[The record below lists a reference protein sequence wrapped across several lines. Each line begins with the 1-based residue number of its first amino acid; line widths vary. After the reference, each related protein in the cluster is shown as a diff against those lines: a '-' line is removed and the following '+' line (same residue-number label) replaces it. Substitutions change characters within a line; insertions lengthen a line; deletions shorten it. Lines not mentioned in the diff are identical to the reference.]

1 MMANKSGI
9 FLINKPQNITS
20 NDLIQK
26 IKKKLGIDKIGH
38 AGTLDP
44 LATGLMVIL
53 VNQATKISNYLLSSD
68 KSYVVTMK
76 LFVQTDSQ
84 DITGNIVEEE
94 TYKKISK
101 SLVKEI
107 IKKYNGYI
115 YDQYPPVYSAVKVDG
130 KKLYEYARKNQEVVI
145 KPRKVTIKECELI
158 EFNQKLGTIKL
169 KVRSSKGTY
178 IRSLVSDIAKDLETI
193 ATVSQ
198 LERVSSG
205 GFLLENAKTI
215 EEIEFSDLINMY
227 DSLMINEHPIVEYHR
242 VRDIKQ
248 GKTIT
253 LTGINYPI
261 VFIIDDQKTVIA
273 IYKHIAHDLY
283 KCQRGLWDE
292 IPLEQLTEAERNGY
306 YD

>member
-1 MMANKSGI
+1 MNTKSGI
-9 FLINKPQNITS
+9 LLVNKPEGITS
-20 NDLIQK
+20 NDLIQQVK
-26 IKKKLGIDKIGH
+26 RKLKVKKIGH

-44 LATGLMVIL
+44 LATGLMVVLI
-53 VNQATKISNYLLSSD
+53 NQATKISNYLLSSD

-94 TYKKISK
+94 DYRKISK
-101 SLVKEI
+101 STIKEVVD
-107 IKKYNGYI
+107 KYNGYI
-115 YDQYPPVYSAVKVDG
+115 YDQYPPIYSAVKIDG
-130 KKLYEYARKNQEVVI
+130 KKLYEYARKDQEVVI
-145 KPRKVTIKECELI
+145 KPRKVTIKECELLD
-158 EFNQKLGTIKL
+158 FNQKNGTIKL

-198 LERVSSG
+198 LERISSG
-205 GFLLENAKTI
+205 GFLIEDSKTI
-215 EEIEFSDLINMY
+215 EEIDESNLIDMY
-227 DSLMINEHPIVEYHR
+227 DALMVNEHPLVEYHR

-248 GKTIT
+248 GKAIT

-261 VFIIDDQKTVIA
+261 VFIINDKKEVIA

-292 IPLEQLTEAERNGY
+292 IPFDQLTEAERNGY

>member
-1 MMANKSGI
+1 MNNKSGV
-9 FLINKPQNITS
+9 FLINKPEGITS

-26 IKKKLGIDKIGH
+26 IKRKFKVKKIGH

-44 LATGLMVIL
+44 LATGLMVVLI
-53 VNQATKISNYLLSSD
+53 NQATKISNYLLTSD

-84 DITGNIVEEE
+84 DITGNVVEQEE
-94 TYKKISK
+94 YRKISK
-101 SLVKEI
+101 TLVKEI
-107 IKKYNGYI
+107 VDKYNGYI
-115 YDQYPPVYSAVKVDG
+115 YDQYPPIYSAVKVNG
-130 KKLYEYARKNQEVVI
+130 KKLYEYARKEQEVI
-145 KPRKVTIKECELI
+145 INPRKVTIKSCELLD
-158 EFNQKLGTIKL
+158 FNQKLGTIKL

-198 LERVSSG
+198 LERISSG
-205 GFLLENAKTI
+205 GFELQNAKTI
-215 EEIEFSDLINMY
+215 DEIEQSDLINMY
-227 DSLMINEHPIVEYHR
+227 DSLMLNEHPLIEYHR
-242 VRDIKQ
+242 VKDIKQ
-248 GKTIT
+248 GKAIT

-261 VFIIDDQKTVIA
+261 VFIINDEKEVIA

-292 IPLEQLTEAERNGY
+292 VPLDQLTEAERNGY

>member
-1 MMANKSGI
+1 MNDKSGI
-9 FLINKPQNITS
+9 LLVNKPEGITS

-26 IKKKLGIDKIGH
+26 IKRKFKIKKIGH

-44 LATGLMVIL
+44 IATGLMVVLI
-53 VNQATKISNYLLSSD
+53 NQATKISNYLLSSD
-68 KSYVVTMK
+68 KSYIVTMK

-94 TYKKISK
+94 SYKKISK
-101 SLVKEI
+101 GLVKQI
-107 IKKYNGYI
+107 VAKYNGYI
-115 YDQYPPVYSAVKVDG
+115 YDQYPPIYSAIKVDG
-130 KKLYEYARKNQEVVI
+130 KKLYEYARNDEEVVI
-145 KPRKVTIKECELI
+145 KPRKVTINSCKLLN
-158 EFNQKLGTIKL
+158 FNQKLGTIKL
-169 KVRSSKGTY
+169 SVGCSKGTY
-178 IRSLVSDIAKDLETI
+178 IRSLVSDFAKDLETI

-198 LERVSSG
+198 LERTTSG
-205 GFLLENAKTI
+205 GLKLADAKTI
-215 EEIEFSDLINMY
+215 ENLQETDLISMY
-227 DSLMINEHPIVEYHR
+227 DALMQNEHPLIEYHR

-248 GKTIT
+248 GKAIT

-261 VFIIDDQKTVIA
+261 VFIINDKKEVIA

-292 IPLEQLTEAERNGY
+292 IPFDQLTEAERNGY